1 MRAQLGSIEPE
12 RLANLIDRVL
22 HDHELR
28 GRVRTMQT
36 TFQRYEDDQI
46 AEAAIEQLLAGRLD
60 ATLNK

>member
-1 MRAQLGSIEPE
+1 
-12 RLANLIDRVL
+12 VL